1 MQGIDD
7 VSYRQRF
14 TPRRRSSIWSAINI
28 ARVGELKELGL
39 MHPAGLEIF
48 ENRDPKKSQEYSFEN
63 DPAFTKAQLKAFK
76 SNGAAWEFFQ
86 AQPPGYRRNVTW
98 WVTSAKKEE
107 TRERRLNTLIED
119 SAARRRV
126 AQFA

>member
-1 MQGIDD
+1 
-7 VSYRQRF
+7 
-14 TPRRRSSIWSAINI
+14 
-28 ARVGELKELGL
+28 

-63 DPAFTKAQLKAFK
+63 KPEFSAAQRKRFKANRKA
-76 SNGAAWEFFQ
+76 WDFFE

-107 TRERRLNTLIED
+107 TRERRLNILIED
-119 SAARRRV
+119 SAAGRRV
-126 AQFA
+126 PQFA